1 MNKEHQYTFR
11 RSLAHVMKA
20 ELTLPPETSP
30 EKAATNVERATI
42 DKIFRNGLTWAS
54 TYVRCV
60 LKINNI
66 DRVFGL
72 LCKNVNSPLT
82 KTCFH
87 GTRVRLF

>member
-1 MNKEHQYTFR
+1 
-11 RSLAHVMKA
+11 MKA
-20 ELTLPPETSP
+20 EFTLPPETSP

-60 LKINNI
+60 LRINNI

-87 GTRVRLF
+87 GTPLKLRRIFGLVFS